1 MAKIKILLIEDDPD
15 QIFLYTAKFTM
26 EGFDLVSAKNGL
38 EGISKATNEKPDLI
52 LCDIVMDDMGGIE
65 VLEKLK
71 ADKATKKIP
80 IVMLTNLI
88 KKDLMRKSEE
98 LGAVGFWAKTD
109 VLPQELVNRVKKI
122 LKIK

>member
-1 MAKIKILLIEDDPD
+1 MAKAKILLIEDDPD

-26 EGFDLVSAKNGL
+26 EGFDLVSARNGL
-38 EGISKATNEKPDLI
+38 EGLAKAVSEAPDFI
-52 LCDIVMDDMGGIE
+52 LCDIVMDDMGGME

-71 ADKATKKIP
+71 TDKATKKIP

-88 KKDLMRKSEE
+88 KKDLMRKAEE

-109 VLPQELVNRVKKI
+109 VLPQELVDRTKKI
-122 LKIK
+122 LKLK